1 MKHFEDEIHLS
12 HNGGIAQYVRNLKEV
27 VNPLLGVANEH
38 RDIGNQQFQRF
49 HSEDQSRKSPTKEH
63 HDFRSQQYR
72 QFRNDDQRRKYPTG
86 YYRGDKNQASRFHEN
101 YNNNFYQGY
110 EDDNIYNSID
120 MRLLKL
126 ALGGWN

>member
-1 MKHFEDEIHLS
+1 MLLINVSNLLKFGFIHDKQV
-12 HNGGIAQYVRNLKEV
+12 IKQEV
-27 VNPLLGVANEH
+27 LV
-38 RDIGNQQFQRF
+38 NQQFQRF

-63 HDFRSQQYR
+63 RDFRSQQYR

-110 EDDNIYNSID
+110 EDDNI
-120 MRLLKL
+120 
-126 ALGGWN
+126 

>member
-1 MKHFEDEIHLS
+1 MLLINVS
-12 HNGGIAQYVRNLKEV
+12 NLLKFGFIYDKKVIKQEV
-27 VNPLLGVANEH
+27 LVFKL
-38 RDIGNQQFQRF
+38 NQQFQRF
-49 HSEDQSRKSPTKEH
+49 HSEDQSRKSPTKGQR
-63 HDFRSQQYR
+63 DFRSQQNR

-86 YYRGDKNQASRFHEN
+86 YYRGDKNQASRFHEY

-110 EDDNIYNSID
+110 EDGNIYNSID

>member
-1 MKHFEDEIHLS
+1 M
-12 HNGGIAQYVRNLKEV
+12 
-27 VNPLLGVANEH
+27 
-38 RDIGNQQFQRF
+38 RF

-63 HDFRSQQYR
+63 RDFRSQQYR

-86 YYRGDKNQASRFHEN
+86 YYRGDTNQVSRFHEN

-110 EDDNIYNSID
+110 EDDNIYNGID